1 MPASPDPTGPAVVL
15 LSGGLDSAVAL
26 AAARRD
32 GFDCFALT
40 IDYGQRHRQEL
51 AAAKRVARSLG
62 ARDHRVVLIDLRAI
76 GGSALTGRGEV
87 PKDRDIPRSDPS
99 LTPDIPATYVPARN
113 SVFLSIAA
121 GYAEVVG
128 ASHVFIGANA
138 VDYSGYPDCR
148 PAFIEAMERALTLGT
163 KAGIEGKAFGVH
175 APLIHMSKAEIIRLG
190 ASLGVDFSL
199 THSCYDPPT
208 PADNGAACG
217 RCDACILRRRGFE
230 EAGVPD
236 PTRYAPAV
244 VTRKRQRVTK

>member
-1 MPASPDPTGPAVVL
+1 MPASTDQTGPAVVL

-26 AAARRD
+26 AAARKD

-51 AAAKRVARSLG
+51 AAAKRVARSMG
-62 ARDHRVVLIDLRAI
+62 VRDHRVVLIDLRAV
-76 GGSALTGRGEV
+76 GGSALTGDGEV
-87 PKDRDIPRSDPS
+87 PKDREIPKADPS

-113 SVFLSIAA
+113 AVFLSIAA
-121 GYAEVVG
+121 GYAEVIG

-148 PAFIEAMERALTLGT
+148 PAYIEAMERALTLGT
-163 KAGIEGKAFGVH
+163 KAGIEGKTFGIH
-175 APLIHMSKAEIIRLG
+175 APLIHLSKAEIIKLG
-190 ASLGVDFSL
+190 VSLSVDFSV
-199 THSCYDPPT
+199 THSCYDP
-208 PADNGAACG
+208 AENGGACG

-230 EAGVPD
+230 EAGIPD